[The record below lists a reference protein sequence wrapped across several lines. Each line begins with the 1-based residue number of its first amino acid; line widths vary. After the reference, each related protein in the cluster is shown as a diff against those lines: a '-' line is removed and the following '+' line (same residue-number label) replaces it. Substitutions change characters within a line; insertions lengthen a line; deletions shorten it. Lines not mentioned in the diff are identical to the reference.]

1 MAWSL
6 MSAEIDKKMQGSVS
20 RPIRSFFSAT
30 MPLTGFEIS
39 VGGVLSIPVVA
50 GLTFI
55 GFKSWGEKTLDS
67 SKLKPKKPAP
77 ATTAVAKKATP
88 AKKSGPAEQ
97 TSATVKTTITE
108 KTTDT
113 DNKPATDK
121 TTATDES
128 AASSKKAAADSDQ
141 SAAQVK
147 SSPKEKPAA
156 TSDMPA
162 KPSQEA

>member
-1 MAWSL
+1 

-55 GFKSWGEKTLDS
+55 GFKSWGEKNLDS

-88 AKKSGPAEQ
+88 AKKSGPEQ

>member
-1 MAWSL
+1 

-20 RPIRSFFSAT
+20 RPIRSFFSVT

-88 AKKSGPAEQ
+88 AKKSGPEQ

-121 TTATDES
+121 TTAAGAIDQEVGWLIKRFLFVLGGG
-128 AASSKKAAADSDQ
+128 AAPPKKWWFH
-141 SAAQVK
+141 
-147 SSPKEKPAA
+147 
-156 TSDMPA
+156 
-162 KPSQEA
+162 